1 MIANPE
7 RMFVFRLARELGMTA
22 SRLLKEADSRELAE
36 WMAFFSIEN
45 QEREDKK
52 KPSPT
57 ALSAKMKAALAGFDN
72 SGKKSRK
79 SAR

>member
-1 MIANPE
+1 MSANPE

-45 QEREDKK
+45 KEREAKK

-57 ALSAKMKAALAGFDN
+57 ALSNKFKAALAGYD
-72 SGKKSRK
+72 SGEKSRK